1 MFAQYKLYV
10 LAAIAVIVIGSIG
23 YLKYENVSLERDL
36 VTQTSEVERLT
47 GENER
52 LEATVKQ
59 KNQTI
64 EDWRVVYEEQLT
76 FRENLQSTLDE
87 KNNTIERYKARQD
100 VVFQKPGL
108 VQRLEQKALDKF
120 FDEVRNAK

>member
-36 VTQTSEVERLT
+36 VTQTAEVERLT

-76 FRENLQSTLDE
+76 FRDNLQSKLDE